1 MSFLAG
7 KFSALSGADPTKR
20 NVLLLAICL
29 AFSMSG
35 TSLNMVVSALTGKM
49 LADPNATVTL
59 PFLGTLPEVSL
70 ATLPLS
76 LQFIGTMLATIP
88 ASMFMRRV
96 GRRVG
101 FTIGQ
106 LIGACGAALACWAIL
121 EGSFWMFAACGLMIG
136 VHNAFWQYYRFA
148 ASETASEAFRPR
160 AISLVMAGGVVA
172 AIVGPTLADKS
183 QDLLAPV
190 MFAGSYAVVIVLC
203 LITVV
208 ILQFIRIPNLRP
220 EERRESGRPL
230 REIAKQP
237 VFIVAVVAAMLGYA
251 VMSLVM
257 TATPLAMTVCGFN
270 VSDTAFVIQWHVLGM
285 FAPSFFTGS
294 LIRRFGVLTII
305 KVGTVLNIVCVA
317 VNLSGVEIQDFWL
330 GLVLLGVGWNFMF
343 IGGTTLLTGTYTAS
357 ERNKV
362 QALNDFMVF
371 GTVSVASLSAGILQY
386 QVGWQAVNMAI
397 IAPVLMV
404 FLAALWLR
412 FYRRDGAR
420 LV

>member
-1 MSFLAG
+1 MAILSG
-7 KFSALSGADPTKR
+7 KFSAFSGTDPTKR

-35 TSLNMVVSALTGKM
+35 TSLNMVISALTGKM
-49 LADPNATVTL
+49 LADPNATVFI
-59 PFLGTLPEVSL
+59 PFIGTLPEESL

-76 LQFIGTMLATIP
+76 MQFIGTMMATIP

-106 LIGACGAALACWAIL
+106 IIGAIGAAIACYAIL
-121 EGSFWMFAACGLMIG
+121 EGSFWLFTLCGLMIG

-148 ASETASEAFRPR
+148 ASETASEAFRPH

-172 AIVGPTLADKS
+172 AVVGPTLARES

-190 MFAGSYAVVIVLC
+190 MFAGSYAVVVVLC
-203 LITVV
+203 LITAC
-208 ILQFIRIPNLRP
+208 ILQFIRIPKLKI
-220 EERRESGRPL
+220 EQQRETGRPMGQ
-230 REIAKQP
+230 IAKQP
-237 VFIVAVVAAMLGYA
+237 TFVVAVVAAMLGYA
-251 VMSLVM
+251 VMSFVM
-257 TATPLAMTVCGFN
+257 TATPLAMQVCGFD
-270 VSDTAFVIQWHVLGM
+270 VADTAFVIQWHVLGM
-285 FAPSFFTGS
+285 FAPSFVTGT
-294 LIRRFGVLTII
+294 LIRRFGVLNII
-305 KVGTVLNIVCVA
+305 KIGTVLNIGCVA
-317 VNLSGVEIQDFWL
+317 VNLSGVDIEEFWL

-343 IGGTTLLTGTYTAS
+343 IGGTTLLTSTYTAS

-371 GTVSVASLSAGILQY
+371 GTVSVASLSAGMLQNL
-386 QVGWQAVNMAI
+386 VGWNAVNMAVI
-397 IAPVLMV
+397 GPVLVV

-412 FYRRDGAR
+412 FFNRDGAR
-420 LV
+420 TV